1 MRIILGLLYVIAI
14 TVAFAGCDKEEMSQE
29 PISPAVIEE
38 APQPEVVTELVP
50 VQTVQEEAQPEQVE
64 EAPPA
69 TPVVEAEQVPAQTEP
84 APEPQPAQAEQAP
97 PAAPVAE
104 AVPAEPQPEPAPEPQ
119 PAAAP
124 AAADVVVATV
134 NGTAITESDVS
145 EEVDKRLKAM
155 KKRAPEGQEIPE
167 QQKQQIRMR
176 VVDMLAQKV
185 VLDQELAKRN
195 ITISDEK
202 VIEEIT
208 KIAGERGQSLDE
220 VKTEIAQHGMTID
233 DLVSQVR
240 PQIQMKEL
248 SEARQSEPQMQA
260 EAKKFYDDNPS
271 YFKVPEQVRASH
283 ILLGK
288 RGIKP
293 EEKPEYLAQIT
304 EVEAKLKA
312 GESFE
317 DLAKEHSTCP
327 SSAKGGDLDFF
338 GKGSMD
344 PAFEKVAFEL
354 EVGQTSGIVETSFG
368 YHIIKVTD
376 KNEAGTKSLKEVQPQ
391 IVGYLLQQQIQK
403 DVTIE
408 YSAEEQALRDQAKQ
422 QQQMQQQMMQQMQA
436 QMAQRQAAQ
445 QEQEKTEAQKQA
457 EGVSEEAAEPAPAPV
472 PEN

>member
-1 MRIILGLLYVIAI
+1 MRIILGLLCVIAM

-64 EAPPA
+64 
-69 TPVVEAEQVPAQTEP
+69 
-84 APEPQPAQAEQAP
+84 QAP
-97 PAAPVAE
+97 PAAPVVE
-104 AVPAEPQPEPAPEPQ
+104 AVPAQPQPQPEEK

-124 AAADVVVATV
+124 ANPDAVVATV
-134 NGTAITESDVS
+134 NGTAITEGAVS
-145 EEVDKRLKAM
+145 EEMNKRLEAM
-155 KKRAPEGQEIPE
+155 KKQRPADKEISEPE
-167 QQKQQIRMR
+167 KQQIRMR

-185 VLDQELAKRN
+185 VLDQELAKMN
-195 ITISDEK
+195 ITVSDEK

-208 KIAGERGQSLDE
+208 KIAAQQGQSLDE
-220 VKTEIAQHGMTID
+220 VKTEIAQQGMTID
-233 DLVSQVR
+233 DLVSQFR

-271 YFKVPEQVRASH
+271 YFQVPEQVRASH

-293 EEKPEYLAQIT
+293 EEKPEYPAQIT

-312 GESFE
+312 GESLE

-327 SSAKGGDLDFF
+327 SSVDGGDLKFF
-338 GKGSMD
+338 GRGSMD
-344 PAFEKVAFEL
+344 PAFEKVAFEM

-376 KNEAGTKSLKEVQPQ
+376 KNEAGTRSFEEVQPQ
-391 IVGYLLQQQIQK
+391 IVGYLLQGQMQENI
-403 DVTIE
+403 TIE

-445 QEQEKTEAQKQA
+445 QEQEKAEAP
-457 EGVSEEAAEPAPAPV
+457 AEPAPAPA